1 MTISVSAHGGAYTR
15 TLKSEKLLAQLCP
28 VVGEI
33 VVTNDWCT
41 MLHTIVPLIT
51 AYCFVFM
58 VLSRKLPSLE
68 HHHTDVMFR
77 MSQKKPAYCV
87 CQWKYY
93 DPSSLYT
100 KRRRGLKFLIH
111 AYRN

>member
-15 TLKSEKLLAQLCP
+15 TLKSEKLLAKLCH
-28 VVGEI
+28 VVGAI
-33 VVTNDWCT
+33 VVTNDWPT

-77 MSQKKPAYCV
+77 MSQK
-87 CQWKYY
+87 
-93 DPSSLYT
+93 SL
-100 KRRRGLKFLIH
+100 LIVFVSGSITTQVVFTQKEEE
-111 AYRN
+111 A